1 MRISSASATD
11 TGLRRSINEDS
22 VSVREDLGL
31 FLVADGMGG
40 HAAGEVASRTAVEGI
55 VAFVE
60 ATRATSPD
68 QTWPI
73 PYDPELSMNANRLR
87 AGFRMGN
94 WRLAEQIAS
103 SSELR
108 GMATTAVAML
118 IDGGTGTLAHVGDS
132 RAYRLRDG
140 QLERLTRDHSWVE
153 EQIRVG
159 ALSEAAARQHPW
171 RNIVT
176 RALTGSEDLEVD
188 IQEVALQSG
197 DRLLLCSDGVFT
209 VLDDDQISQVLRRET
224 DPDQLCQALIQ
235 GANDGG
241 GPDNVTAVVLEVD
254 AGSPAAVVRAGS

>member
-1 MRISSASATD
+1 MGVSSASATD
-11 TGLRRSINEDS
+11 KGLRRSTNEDCF
-22 VSVREDLGL
+22 SVREDLSL
-31 FLVADGMGG
+31 FVVADGVGG
-40 HAAGEVASRTAVEGI
+40 HAAGEVASQAVVEDI

-60 ATRATSPD
+60 ATLAMSPD

-73 PYDPELSMNANRLR
+73 PFDPEQSVNANRLR

-94 WRLAEQIAS
+94 RRLAAQIAS

-108 GMATTAVAML
+108 GMATTAVAVL

-140 QLERLTRDHSWVE
+140 QLDRLTRDHSWVE
-153 EQIRVG
+153 EQIRIG
-159 ALSEAAARQHPW
+159 ALSETAARQHPW

-176 RALTGSEDLEVD
+176 RALSGSEDLEVE

-209 VLDDDQISQVLRRET
+209 VLDDDQIRDVLRREIEL
-224 DPDQLCQALIQ
+224 DQLCHALIQ

-241 GPDNVTAVVLEVD
+241 GPDNVTAVVLEIN
-254 AGSPAAVVRAGS
+254 AV

>member
-1 MRISSASATD
+1 MRISFASATD
-11 TGLRRSINEDS
+11 TGLRRSANEDCFS
-22 VSVREDLGL
+22 AREDLKL
-31 FLVADGMGG
+31 FIVADGMGG
-40 HAAGEVASRTAVEGI
+40 HAAGEVASQAVVQGI

-60 ATRATSPD
+60 ATQAMSPD

-73 PYDPELSMNANRLR
+73 PFDPEQSVNVNRLR

-94 WRLAEQIAS
+94 RRLTAKIAS
-103 SSELR
+103 SSELQ
-108 GMATTAVAML
+108 GMATTAVAVL

-140 QLERLTRDHSWVE
+140 QLNRLTRDHSWVE

-159 ALSEAAARQHPW
+159 ALSEAAARRHPW

-176 RALTGSEDLEVD
+176 RALSGSEDLKVD
-188 IQEVALQSG
+188 TQEIALQAG

-209 VLDDDQISQVLRRET
+209 VLDDDQISEVLRRDT
-224 DPDQLCQALIQ
+224 DLDQLCGALIQ

-241 GPDNVTAVVLEVD
+241 GPDNVTAVVLEIN
-254 AGSPAAVVRAGS
+254 AV

>member
-1 MRISSASATD
+1 MRVSSASATD
-11 TGLRRSINEDS
+11 KGLRRSTNEDCFS
-22 VSVREDLGL
+22 AREDLRL
-31 FLVADGMGG
+31 FVVADGMGG
-40 HAAGEVASRTAVEGI
+40 HAAGEVASQAVVEGI
-55 VAFVE
+55 VAFIE
-60 ATRATSPD
+60 ATQAISPD

-73 PYDPELSMNANRLR
+73 PFDPEQSVNANRLC

-94 WRLAEQIAS
+94 RRLAARIAS

-108 GMATTAVAML
+108 GMATTAVAVL
-118 IDGGTGTLAHVGDS
+118 IDAGTGTLAHVGDS

-159 ALSEAAARQHPW
+159 ALSETAARQHPW

-176 RALTGSEDLEVD
+176 RALSGSEDLEVD

-209 VLDDDQISQVLRRET
+209 VLDDDQIGEVLRRET
-224 DPDQLCQALIQ
+224 DLDSLCHALIQ

-241 GPDNVTAVVLEVD
+241 GPDNVTAVVLEIN
-254 AGSPAAVVRAGS
+254 AV

>member
-1 MRISSASATD
+1 MRVSSASATD
-11 TGLRRSINEDS
+11 TGLRRSTNEDS
-22 VSVREDLGL
+22 VLVREDLGL
-31 FLVADGMGG
+31 FVVADGMGG
-40 HAAGEVASRTAVEGI
+40 HAAGEVASQAAIEGI

-60 ATRATSPD
+60 ATMTISPD

-73 PYDPELSMNANRLR
+73 PFDPERSMNANRLR

-103 SSELR
+103 SRELR

-132 RAYRLRDG
+132 RAYRLRDE
-140 QLERLTRDHSWVE
+140 QLDRLTRDHSWVE

-176 RALTGSEDLEVD
+176 RALTGSDDLEVD

-209 VLDDDQISQVLRRET
+209 VFDDDQISEVLRRDT
-224 DPDQLCQALIQ
+224 DLDSLCHALIQ

-241 GPDNVTAVVLEVD
+241 GPDNVTVVVIDVD
-254 AGSPAAVVRAGS
+254 AV